1 MNRFVKCVVMAGRAV
16 AEAARVAVVLAA
28 GLAALPKDMTAPL
41 KVDPAGLLRK
51 LELEAVSNSTHL
63 PV

>member
-16 AEAARVAVVLAA
+16 AEAARVAA
-28 GLAALPKDMTAPL
+28 GLADLPKDMTAPL